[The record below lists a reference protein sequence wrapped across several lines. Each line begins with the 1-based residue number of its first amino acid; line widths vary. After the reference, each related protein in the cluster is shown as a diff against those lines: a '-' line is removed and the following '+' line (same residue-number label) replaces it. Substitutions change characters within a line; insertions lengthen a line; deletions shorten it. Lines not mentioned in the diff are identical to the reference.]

1 MPAYFDSLLLPSLRS
16 SWARLLLSS
25 ALFFRW
31 AVILFVIDSL
41 VHFTYSSEAIELYA
55 TPRANMYM
63 TALMVQRNKRGLV
76 GLTMSMT
83 SLIDLVFVEERF
95 YFSNLYLKDK
105 KTFNIATILKLAAK
119 LKIERREKAVLTVV
133 RRHQALRTRYL

>member
-1 MPAYFDSLLLPSLRS
+1 M
-16 SWARLLLSS
+16 
-25 ALFFRW
+25 
-31 AVILFVIDSL
+31 FVIDSL